1 MPSLTGLGA
10 PYWDRYARGLI
21 IGITRG
27 TTAAHIT
34 RATLESICF
43 QVYDVMHA
51 MASDTGTDVV
61 ELKVDGGAVA
71 NDFLMQFQSDVLGV
85 RVIRPQIQ
93 ESTALG
99 VAYLA
104 GLAVGY
110 WNDIDEIKE
119 HQLLDNV
126 FEPQMESI
134 KVTRLIGNWNR
145 AVERARNWI
154 VVDDEELLVEKN

>member
-1 MPSLTGLGA
+1 M
-10 PYWDRYARGLI
+10 
-21 IGITRG
+21 
-27 TTAAHIT
+27 
-34 RATLESICF
+34 
-43 QVYDVMHA
+43 
-51 MASDTGTDVV
+51 
-61 ELKVDGGAVA
+61 
-71 NDFLMQFQSDVLGV
+71 
-85 RVIRPQIQ
+85 
-93 ESTALG
+93 G